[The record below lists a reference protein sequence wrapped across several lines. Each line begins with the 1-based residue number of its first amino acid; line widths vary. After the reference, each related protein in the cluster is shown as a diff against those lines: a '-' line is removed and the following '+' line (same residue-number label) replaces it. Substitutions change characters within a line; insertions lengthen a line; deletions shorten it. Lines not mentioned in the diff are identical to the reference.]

1 MQVPASDLPANLVP
15 QDDLPTS
22 PTQVPSTSNEVPQDD
37 LPGGAQP
44 APRNT
49 VPNPIATP
57 HTYDSAITSASSTY
71 GIDPRVLQA
80 VGMQESRLGTGAGY
94 NANTGRDAGGNL
106 GVSPFQLDPASGLS
120 KDTLARAAQDPSYAA
135 RLSAQMLQ
143 RNLKASNGNLREALS
158 MYNSGSRHSS
168 QGLAYADSV
177 LSFMNQDQPLIQH
190 QDLITKL
197 KHDSAQVQRKLS
209 RGVPLDKALA
219 HTSTLKPLHRLEVRG
234 SNAWDWVRHHP
245 FTEAMDILGAP
256 QRAVGGALHEVAN
269 QHGPETVEAFKQ
281 QLHHVWDYVF
291 NPTEHNQEKTTSG
304 LGEVVNRIA
313 GHRVVPSHT
322 DIDNYVHRQT
332 RIPSAIRPYVA
343 GIARAGVDF
352 TQQTLTDPMMIDGV
366 GRGLIHLGSHVPSA
380 VAHAA
385 LATARTMGIAQHF
398 PHLPMVHQA
407 AEAARDLFGVRRDLT
422 RAGFTSKG
430 HKVRLAI
437 ENAELNRAESDFAAD
452 RAASHSAEESAQRIL
467 GYVHQHGNAHKSS
480 LAAEALGVSPHAS
493 PTGHI
498 AVANMPNMLE
508 KIHGMNPQE
517 REAFLIKVRKQIAKK
532 EVNRQ
537 TKAIIS
543 KHPDLYTGGQREL
556 DKLDLQDNS
565 PIFKALKGVEKN
577 NPLASLADLG
587 KKAIL
592 WNPMPHGLV
601 NVGTLAYQAGGIPA
615 VMRGFAHMT
624 GKTNQPLLNRL
635 RDMGAL
641 SEYSNTAKT
650 TIGKKSNE
658 ILHKMEYGWRAGLLE
673 QLDKKL
679 GPSAPG
685 SVEEFLKGHMI
696 SNHVGDY
703 RNQSAF
709 VHMFKALGGPFV
721 AFRLG
726 IVPQQFLRTMKE
738 KPSRI
743 INQIRGNQDIQNNR
757 QGKRKNELIQ
767 GGPTEDMLKLLT
779 DPRAFFASP
788 STSGVLGEFLSSSSS
803 LHGGLLE
810 RGIDLAKAYIPG
822 ASDISK
828 LGEVMQGSTMPEQKM
843 SIVDKL
849 MGAVESEF
857 LNMYYKKKETTKQ
870 VKASKGR
877 IRRDVTI

>member
-480 LAAEALGVSPHAS
+480 LAAEALGVSPHA
-493 PTGHI
+493 
-498 AVANMPNMLE
+498 
-508 KIHGMNPQE
+508 
-517 REAFLIKVRKQIAKK
+517 
-532 EVNRQ
+532 
-537 TKAIIS
+537 
-543 KHPDLYTGGQREL
+543 
-556 DKLDLQDNS
+556 
-565 PIFKALKGVEKN
+565 
-577 NPLASLADLG
+577 
-587 KKAIL
+587 
-592 WNPMPHGLV
+592 LV

-828 LGEVMQGSTMPEQKM
+828 LGEVMQGSTMPGQKM

-877 IRRDVTI
+877 IRRD